1 MDLSPQIINSNWR
14 FEYKHRLTHQQYQ
27 HVRSAILPYM
37 KKDRYT
43 LASPSQ
49 RYRPGLI
56 DFEIKCFKMRLPWL
70 RELVQQHGLRVNT
83 NNKYIQGIEIARS
96 DLVRASWSH

>member
-1 MDLSPQIINSNWR
+1 LDLSPQIINSNWK
-14 FEYKHRLTHQQYQ
+14 FEYKHRLTYQQY
-27 HVRSAILPYM
+27 HCVHSAILPYM

-43 LASPSQ
+43 LASPLQ
-49 RYRPGLI
+49 RYLPGLI
-56 DFEIKCFKMRLPWL
+56 VFEIKCFKMRLPWL
-70 RELVQQHGLRVNT
+70 RELVQQHSLRVNT